1 MLTPSG
7 LIVLAGGLGVLRS
20 PTVATDVE
28 EAPKSI
34 QFIGKQRIAG

>member
-1 MLTPSG
+1 VLTPSG

-20 PTVATDVE
+20 STLATDVE
-28 EAPKSI
+28 KAPNSI